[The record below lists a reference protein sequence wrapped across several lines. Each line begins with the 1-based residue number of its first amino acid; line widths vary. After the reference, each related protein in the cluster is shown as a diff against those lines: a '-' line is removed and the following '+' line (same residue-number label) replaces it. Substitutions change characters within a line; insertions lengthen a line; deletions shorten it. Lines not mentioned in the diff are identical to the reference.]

1 MRESSV
7 LPRGP
12 TLIPTPTVNSLKR
25 LMLCTAK
32 APVMTVKAAMTT
44 QDQKLFHSS
53 GRHQRKT
60 LYQLLRD
67 CKVCIKNWKLLLE
80 VLHIQYLSSSG
91 ASDVSDLS
99 LRPEDRTSP
108 STSTSS
114 AELRIPAT
122 NAARNVLQMPTATA
136 N

>member
-1 MRESSV
+1 MRVSSV
-7 LPRGP
+7 LPHTP

-25 LMLCTAK
+25 LMLCTAR

-44 QDQKLFHSS
+44 QDQKPFHLN
-53 GRHQRKT
+53 GHHQKKT
-60 LYQLLRD
+60 LYPLLRD
-67 CKVCIKNWKLLLE
+67 YKVFKKVPGFGLI
-80 VLHIQYLSSSG
+80 ISSGFIG

-122 NAARNVLQMPTATA
+122 AARNVLQFPTATA